1 VGGVAFTEIA
11 HNYDQKV
18 IDHLYVTFSRYFE
31 RTLDAGKPTVQGLEN
46 LLTIPTGTSVVLVST
61 HKSHLDYVVVPWV
74 LRHHQTP
81 KGEKPLA
88 IAAGDNLFKKIAKWD
103 FNKFLRKAGGYK
115 IIRQPEQGKKI
126 STTET
131 LLKYT
136 TERMGAG
143 DWFLIFPEKGRSYT
157 GEVLPFDSA
166 AMGIFQRA
174 EKRAGRKVVYVP
186 MSIGYERVPEDRW
199 FASFAQYKSSQS
211 RFKKMLYYALDW
223 PLIAAQQYLG
233 IGNKPI
239 GHISVRFGA
248 PMTSSDGNSPL
259 NKEAFAA
266 KLEDKC
272 KSVVPAF
279 STNIVCAAFLQ
290 NDPRNV
296 AENIVEI
303 YGTLKKRGV
312 LAENATFDN
321 IIPRAYRFLD
331 APFRRFF
338 HTGIAYGFARKD
350 IMEYYSKG
358 IAHYLKSQ
366 HDAPKIS

>member
-1 VGGVAFTEIA
+1 MAFTEIA
-11 HNYDQKV
+11 HNYDQRV
-18 IDHLYVTFSRYFE
+18 IDWLYVKFSRYFS
-31 RTLDAGKPTVQGLEN
+31 RTLDAGAPTVQGLEN
-46 LLTIPTGTSVVLVST
+46 LLSISHDTSVVLVST

-81 KGEKPLA
+81 KGERPLA
-88 IAAGDNLFKKIAKWD
+88 IAAGDNLFKRIAKWD
-103 FNKFLRKAGGYK
+103 FNKLLRKAGGYK
-115 IIRQPEQGKKI
+115 IIRQPKQGKRI

-186 MSIGYERVPEDRW
+186 MAIGYERVPEDRW

-211 RFKKMLYYALDW
+211 RFKKMLYYTLDW
-223 PLIAAQQYLG
+223 PLIIGQQYLG

-248 PMTSSDGNSPL
+248 PMISSDGNSPL
-259 NKEAFAA
+259 NKEVFAA
-266 KLEDKC
+266 KLEDEC
-272 KSVVPAF
+272 KSLVPAF
-279 STNIVCAAFLQ
+279 STNIICAAFLQ
-290 NDPRNV
+290 DHPKNSAN
-296 AENIVEI
+296 NIVKI
-303 YGTLKKRGV
+303 YDLLKQRGA
-312 LAENATFDN
+312 LAENATFDD

-338 HTGIAYGFARKD
+338 HMGLAYGFARKD
-350 IMEYYSKG
+350 IMEYYKNG

-366 HDAPKIS
+366 HDAPKMS